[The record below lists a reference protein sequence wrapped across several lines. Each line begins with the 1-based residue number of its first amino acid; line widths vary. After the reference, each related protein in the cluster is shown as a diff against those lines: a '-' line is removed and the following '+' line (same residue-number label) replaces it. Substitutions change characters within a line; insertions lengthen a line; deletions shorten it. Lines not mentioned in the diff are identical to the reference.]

1 MQKASKFI
9 DHRYSMLKKILYEPI
24 KQSTSGSINT
34 TTSSSSSSDSSTNKN
49 DNQVVENEM
58 IERQYYLLKL
68 EQKHALINRYKKL
81 YNRMHSACKAL
92 EKYPY
97 LLNGTRGT
105 ERFSKQLRIPTVGPS
120 KLGWDYNMD
129 RNK

>member
-1 MQKASKFI
+1 MQKASKFV

-24 KQSTSGSINT
+24 KQSPSVASSSTSSLSGSR
-34 TTSSSSSSDSSTNKN
+34 NK
-49 DNQVVENEM
+49 DNQVIENEM

>member
-1 MQKASKFI
+1 MQKASKFV

-24 KQSTSGSINT
+24 KQSPSVASSSTSSLSGSR
-34 TTSSSSSSDSSTNKN
+34 NK
-49 DNQVVENEM
+49 DNQVIENEM

-97 LLNGTRGT
+97 LLSGTKGT